1 MTLILE
7 HVFSCCQTWRTGCAG
22 AQVRRRLTCQPLPL
36 GLVGEHGKRG
46 AVRAARHTAFV
57 FDDLPPNPEVFI
69 LGAGFSRALSAWMP
83 LTDELGNACLALNE
97 LHGAH
102 GVPAEFTGGRFETW
116 LSSIAEP
123 QPYLPEPS
131 NLENQVLFVK
141 FSDAIGK
148 VLGLRMNEV
157 LSGPPPTWHV
167 KFITA
172 AHVRRATVITFNY
185 DTLVECAVD
194 YRGIWLPGLPEPVG
208 WTEVTGNVPGWPA
221 GASRLGASPVETF
234 RLLKLHGS
242 LNWFWTPGDVTG
254 LSVAR
259 RQLPGTFNAPQ
270 PYTEADRRRQLP
282 ARVPFVVPPSA
293 TKSSYYQNRLVR
305 ELWIQAGEAL
315 ESASHVSLVGYS
327 LPLTDLTVSNML
339 NRALGG
345 SDVIVHV
352 VDLDPEPIVVRLG
365 ALGVAACSEP
375 GSPSATEDYVT
386 SYCQAIGRELVADLR
401 ESLVAFADQPILIAW
416 GVEQFSVVVGFRAT
430 ESAVLLTV
438 EPAQV
443 LSLAT
448 ARRPLPLPTLRE
460 VLAATPVDGHLLAE
474 VPDGPTTELLARVE
488 TGTDYGYGAG
498 RWNVMLPSTGY
509 PE

>member
-1 MTLILE
+1 
-7 HVFSCCQTWRTGCAG
+7 VFYD
-22 AQVRRRLTCQPLPL
+22 V
-36 GLVGEHGKRG
+36 
-46 AVRAARHTAFV
+46 
-57 FDDLPPNPEVFI
+57 PPHRDVFI
-69 LGAGFSRALSAWMP
+69 LGAGFSRAVAARMP
-83 LTDELGNACLALNE
+83 LTDELGNACLDLND
-97 LHGAH
+97 LQGAH

-148 VLGLRMNEV
+148 VLGGRMDEV
-157 LSGPPPTWHV
+157 LIEPPPTWHV

-185 DTLVECAVD
+185 DTLVECTVD
-194 YRGIWLPGLPEPVG
+194 YRSIWLPDLSEPVA
-208 WTEVTGNVPGWPA
+208 WTEVTGDVPGWPA
-221 GASRLGASPVETF
+221 GASRFGAEPVETF

-259 RQLPGTFNAPQ
+259 RALPGTFNAPQ
-270 PYTEADRRRQLP
+270 PYTEDDRRRQLP

-315 ESASHVSLVGYS
+315 EAASQVTLVGYS

-345 SDVIVHV
+345 SELVVHV
-352 VDLDPEPIVVRLG
+352 VDLDPEPIVVHLA
-365 ALGVAACSEP
+365 ALGVAASSEP
-375 GSPSATEDYVT
+375 GGPSAAGEHVT
-386 SYCQAIGRELVADLR
+386 SYCQAISRELVADLR
-401 ESLVAFADQPILIAW
+401 GSPPAIADQPILIAW
-416 GVEQFSVVVGFRAT
+416 GVDQFSVVVSFRAT
-430 ESAVLLTV
+430 PSAVLLTI
-438 EPAQV
+438 EPPQV
-443 LSLAT
+443 LNVAT
-448 ARRPLPLPTLRE
+448 ASRPLRLPALRE
-460 VLAATPVDGHLLAE
+460 VLAATPVDGHFLAE
-474 VPDGPTTELLARVE
+474 VPDRPNTELLARGEKV
-488 TGTDYGYGAG
+488 TNVGYGVG

-509 PE
+509 PA

>member
-1 MTLILE
+1 
-7 HVFSCCQTWRTGCAG
+7 
-22 AQVRRRLTCQPLPL
+22 
-36 GLVGEHGKRG
+36 
-46 AVRAARHTAFV
+46 V
-57 FDDLPPNPEVFI
+57 FDDLPPHREVFI
-69 LGAGFSRALSAWMP
+69 LGAGFSRALSTRMP
-83 LTDELGNACLALNE
+83 LTDELGNACLALND
-97 LHGAH
+97 LRGAH
-102 GVPAEFTGGRFETW
+102 GVPAKFTGGRFETW

-148 VLGLRMNEV
+148 VLGLRMHEV

-167 KFITA
+167 KFVTA

-194 YRGIWLPGLPEPVG
+194 YRSIWLPGLPEPVE
-208 WTEVTGNVPGWPA
+208 WTEVTGDVPGWPA
-221 GASRLGASPVETF
+221 GANRVGASPVETF

-259 RQLPGTFNAPQ
+259 RLLPGTFNAPQ
-270 PYTEADRRRQLP
+270 RYTEDDRRRQLP

-315 ESASHVSLVGYS
+315 EAASHVSLVGYS

-345 SDVIVHV
+345 SEVFVHV

-365 ALGVAACSEP
+365 ALGVAASSEP
-375 GSPSATEDYVT
+375 GSPSAAEEHVT
-386 SYCQAIGRELVADLR
+386 SYCEAISRELVADLR
-401 ESLVAFADQPILIAW
+401 ESPPAFADQPILIAW
-416 GVEQFSVVVGFRAT
+416 GVDQFSVVVSFRAT
-430 ESAVLLTV
+430 ASAVLLTV
-438 EPAQV
+438 EPSQV
-443 LSLAT
+443 LGVAT
-448 ARRPLPLPTLRE
+448 AHRPLPLPTLRQ
-460 VLAATPVDGHLLAE
+460 VLAVTPADGHFLAE
-474 VPDGPTTELLARVE
+474 VHDRPATELLARVE
-488 TGTDYGYGAG
+488 QVTVFGYGVG
-498 RWNVMLPSTGY
+498 HWNVMLPSTGY
-509 PE
+509 PV

>member
-1 MTLILE
+1 MGPG
-7 HVFSCCQTWRTGCAG
+7 Q
-22 AQVRRRLTCQPLPL
+22 PL
-36 GLVGEHGKRG
+36 GLAGEHGQGG
-46 AVRAARHTAFV
+46 AVRASRHTAFV
-57 FDDLPPNPEVFI
+57 FDDLPPHREVFI
-69 LGAGFSRALSAWMP
+69 LGAGFSRALSAQMP
-83 LTDELGNACLALNE
+83 LTDELGTACLALND
-97 LHGAH
+97 LQGAH

-148 VLGLRMNEV
+148 VLGRRMNEV

-167 KFITA
+167 KFVTA

-194 YRGIWLPGLPEPVG
+194 YRSIWLPGLPEPVA

-221 GASRLGASPVETF
+221 GANRVGASPVETF

-259 RQLPGTFNAPQ
+259 RLLPGTFNAPQ
-270 PYTEADRRRQLP
+270 PYTEDDRRRQLP

-315 ESASHVSLVGYS
+315 EAASHVSLVGYS

-345 SDVIVHV
+345 SEVFVHV

-365 ALGVAACSEP
+365 ALGVAASSAP
-375 GSPSATEDYVT
+375 GSPSAAEEHVT
-386 SYCQAIGRELVADLR
+386 SCCEAISRELVADLR
-401 ESLVAFADQPILIAW
+401 ESPPAFADQPILIAW
-416 GVEQFSVVVGFRAT
+416 GVDQFSVVVSFRAT
-430 ESAVLLTV
+430 ASAVLLTV
-438 EPAQV
+438 EPSQV
-443 LSLAT
+443 LGVAT
-448 ARRPLPLPTLRE
+448 AHRPLPLPTLRQ
-460 VLAATPVDGHLLAE
+460 VLAATPVDGHFLAE
-474 VPDGPTTELLARVE
+474 VHDRPATELLARVE
-488 TGTDYGYGAG
+488 QVTDFGYGVG
-498 RWNVMLPSTGY
+498 HWNVMLPSTGY
-509 PE
+509 PA